1 MDASHWHQAIT
12 LATLHGK
19 QAIIAPVLE
28 PASGCS
34 VVHVPEVNTDRFG
47 TFTREPLAHLW
58 SCGSC
63 HHTEE
68 RRSGLPALADPARCD
83 RCNP

>member
-1 MDASHWHQAIT
+1 MDASHWHQAIA

-19 QAIIAPVLE
+19 QAIIAL
-28 PASGCS
+28 
-34 VVHVPEVNTDRFG
+34 VHVPEVNTDRFG

-68 RRSGLPALADPARCD
+68 RRSGLPALADPVRCD